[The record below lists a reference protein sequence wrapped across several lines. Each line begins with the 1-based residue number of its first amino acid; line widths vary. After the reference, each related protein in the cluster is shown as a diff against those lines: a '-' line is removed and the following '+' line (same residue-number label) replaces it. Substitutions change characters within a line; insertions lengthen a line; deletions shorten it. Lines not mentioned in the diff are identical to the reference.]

1 MIILHLL
8 RMLVDVAFY
17 SAFAGLFAM
26 KAGGQ
31 GAFVSML
38 LICVAYAL
46 TSLGGERRR
55 RRMLWLMPMAAA
67 FALPG
72 VTGADRWLMLPAAAY
87 VIWLVWQGDYTLSR
101 ERQQQ
106 IFGLFCKAAPVFAI
120 LAAIMWSGHEVTEV
134 TLPYGLV
141 LLIASVLLMRSLRH
155 DPSVYLS
162 KRYQMTN
169 LLSVATVAAVAW
181 LVSNEAVV
189 NGAAALLKA
198 FYNRVIWPVI
208 ALLLRLLFG
217 LLSLFERLFALLRSW
232 MTGAPRVQ
240 EPIQMDLRGIEGLTG
255 ESLTPGEA
263 SPLAHALGGLVII
276 AGTGLALL
284 AFFRWLRGR
293 YAGDQGGS
301 GVQETRVIL
310 SPLTDARRE
319 REDNA
324 VRGVRRQYR
333 KFLKLCEDL
342 GAERT
347 PASTSLDMHWQA
359 KALPGVSQVSETVRG
374 LYIRARYAGEA
385 EAEDVQQMKKLCARA
400 RTQKE

>member
-46 TSLGGERRR
+46 TSLGGERRC

-72 VTGADRWLMLPAAAY
+72 ATGADQWLMLPAVAY

-106 IFGLFCKAAPVFAI
+106 IFALFCKAAPVFAI

-240 EPIQMDLRGIEGLTG
+240 EPIQMDLRGLEGLT
-255 ESLTPGEA
+255 
-263 SPLAHALGGLVII
+263 V
-276 AGTGLALL
+276 
-284 AFFRWLRGR
+284 RWPR
-293 YAGDQGGS
+293 
-301 GVQETRVIL
+301 L
-310 SPLTDARRE
+310 SA
-319 REDNA
+319 A
-324 VRGVRRQYR
+324 
-333 KFLKLCEDL
+333 
-342 GAERT
+342 
-347 PASTSLDMHWQA
+347 W
-359 KALPGVSQVSETVRG
+359 
-374 LYIRARYAGEA
+374 
-385 EAEDVQQMKKLCARA
+385 
-400 RTQKE
+400 